1 MEGDPLHFEDSNFRI
16 EPSSGT
22 VWPGSTLD
30 VKIYFQPQKA
40 TEIAATAYCEID
52 GRESR
57 LPLHFNVSPYT
68 YYGKLAGI

>member
-1 MEGDPLHFEDSNFRI
+1 MESDPLHFEDSNFRI

-40 TEIAATAYCEID
+40 TELAATAYCEAD

-57 LPLHFNVSPYT
+57 LPLHFSVSLAT
-68 YYGKLAGI
+68 QNGKSTGI